1 MGNSKS
7 TRKFLELR
15 RLEEITGIP
24 RQKFSNLH
32 DEYKRKSA
40 DENEVLVDRSDCRHF
55 INQVGVGANNQR
67 LVDTAFEFF
76 LCDGK
81 MTTEQLFSCVVMLSE
96 TMDGVDRLTY
106 VIDTHNPKG
115 ADENIITRKYGR
127 KILKCIN
134 EFFDIKK
141 ASPPAQVWI
150 QVCGGTDNPEVTRDQ
165 FIKYVSI
172 TSPYRDFL
180 V

>member
-24 RQKFSNLH
+24 RQQFSNLH
-32 DEYKRKSA
+32 DEFKRKSA

-55 INQVGVGANNQR
+55 INQVGVGAYNQK
-67 LVDTAFEFF
+67 LVDNAFGFF
-76 LCDGK
+76 LYDGK

-96 TMDGVDRLTY
+96 TMDGIERLTY

-115 ADENIITRKYGR
+115 ADENMITRRYGR
-127 KILKCIN
+127 KILKHIN

-141 ASPPAQVWI
+141 TAPPAQIWI
-150 QVCGGTDNPEVTRDQ
+150 QMCGGTDKEELTRDQ
-165 FIKYVSI
+165 FIKYVS
-172 TSPYRDFL
+172 TTAPYRDFL